1 MPVSVKISAMSPDQ
15 FTSLLASWELSLRA
29 ERKSKETLKA
39 YLTGARQF
47 RRWCLEN
54 GAEIE
59 LVKSTVN
66 AFTAHLVD
74 LGREGSTV
82 RSRQLSVR
90 RFSAWLAEEG
100 EIERDELLGVKPPQ
114 LDVKVVNPLSD
125 EELVALIDACKGK
138 EFRERRD
145 EALVRLMAEAFLR
158 ASETVDMT
166 MSGTKITEGRA
177 LIVRGKG
184 GKGRWVFFGTQTARA
199 LDRYV
204 RLRRTHRLA
213 GTDAF
218 WLGDRGKGLGYAG
231 LYWALQYRASL
242 IGLDDFN
249 PHRLR
254 NTGATRWLR
263 AGGSEGG
270 LMAAAGWARRD
281 MIDRYTRA
289 TASERAAEE
298 ARRLNLGD
306 L

>member
-1 MPVSVKISAMSPDQ
+1 MSVKISAMTPDEYAA
-15 FTSLLASWELSLRA
+15 LLGSWELSLRA

-39 YLTGARQF
+39 YLTGARQYLT
-47 RRWCLEN
+47 WCLEN
-54 GAEIE
+54 DATPDLIRT
-59 LVKSTVN
+59 TVN

-82 RSRQLSVR
+82 RNRQLAVR
-90 RFSAWLAEEG
+90 RFSAWLADEG
-100 EIERDELLGVKPPQ
+100 EIDRDDLLGIKPPQ

-125 EELVALIDACKGK
+125 EELVALIDVCKGK

-145 EALVRLMAEAFLR
+145 EALIRLMAEAFLR

-166 MSGTKITEGRA
+166 VSGTKITEGRA

-184 GKGRWVFFGTQTARA
+184 GKGRWVYFGTQTARA
-199 LDRYV
+199 LDRYL

-218 WLGDRGKGLGYAG
+218 WLGDRGKGLGYYG
-231 LYWALQYRASL
+231 LYWALQYRAGL
-242 IGLDDFN
+242 IGLEDFN

-270 LMAAAGWARRD
+270 LMAMAGWARRD

-289 TASERAAEE
+289 TASERAADE
-298 ARRLNLGD
+298 ARGLNLGD